1 MQPEVRIGWLYPCLN
16 EFYLENIT
24 KIRMVCDTFKHSPV
38 YRIGGD
44 EFVAVLFGAD
54 YTNRQPLLEQ
64 LKTDFERTYE
74 QTDVTPWE
82 RYSASAGMAEKA
94 SDDLSS
100 EFVFRRADAAMYKDK
115 ARFKKKYNMQQSR

>member
-1 MQPEVRIGWLYPCLN
+1 
-16 EFYLENIT
+16 
-24 KIRMVCDTFKHSPV
+24 MVCDTYKHSPV

-44 EFVAVLFGAD
+44 EFVVVLFGAD

-64 LKTDFERTYE
+64 LKTDFEKTYE

-82 RYSASAGMAEKA
+82 RYSASVGMAEKA
-94 SDDLSS
+94 SNDLSS

-115 ARFKKKYNMQQSR
+115 ARFKKKYNLQQSR